1 MQRYIDHIKELGK
14 DTLSNPFWK
23 DNPYLKPLLAGFLNE
38 ISYLEFKFFKDQTFD
53 AAAEMDKVW
62 NLYIFNPV
70 IKHAYNVSNT
80 GMGLQNL
87 KQDFLNKKIPSIE
100 HLYFNDFMQNY
111 AFYDGTPVMEVL
123 KEIERYNSL
132 WFRFKR
138 KLGRMLK
145 RNKGGLY

>member
-80 GMGLQNL
+80 GMN
-87 KQDFLNKKIPSIE
+87 
-100 HLYFNDFMQNY
+100 
-111 AFYDGTPVMEVL
+111 GTPKSKARFFKQE
-123 KEIERYNSL
+123 NSIYRT
-132 WFRFKR
+132 FVF
-138 KLGRMLK
+138 
-145 RNKGGLY
+145 